1 MIGHL
6 NASLEGLTTIRAYK
20 AQEILIDE
28 FDRHQ
33 DLYTSAHYT
42 SICSSRAFG
51 LFIDMFCTLLISS
64 VVLRFLFIDKGNFLT
79 FVHFYY

>member
-1 MIGHL
+1 MIGHV

-33 DLYTSAHYT
+33 DLYTSAHFT
-42 SICSSRAFG
+42 ALTATRAFG
-51 LFIDMFCTLLISS
+51 FVVDFLCTLLMSL
-64 VVLRFLFIDKGNFLT
+64 VVIRFIFIDTGMTKML
-79 FVHFYY
+79 